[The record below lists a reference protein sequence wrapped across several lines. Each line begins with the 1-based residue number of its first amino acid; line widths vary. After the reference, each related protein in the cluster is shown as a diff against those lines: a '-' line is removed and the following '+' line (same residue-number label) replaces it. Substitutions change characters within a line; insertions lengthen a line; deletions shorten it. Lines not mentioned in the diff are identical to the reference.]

1 MTKLKHKN
9 ILQLNIYQLKS
20 LIDMIK
26 LCQNKDYKLLK
37 ILNRY
42 YYRQAKK
49 EKIIILDMIKNRK
62 YKTYV
67 KTKKDSFKSLTIL
80 PKNDIL

>member
-1 MTKLKHKN
+1 MTKLKHNN
-9 ILQLNIYQLKS
+9 ISKLNIYQLKS

-26 LCQNKDYKLLK
+26 LCKNKDYKLLK

-42 YYRQAKK
+42 YLKQAKHEK
-49 EKIIILDMIKNRK
+49 ELTLIMIKNRK

-67 KTKKDSFKSLTIL
+67 KI
-80 PKNDIL
+80 